1 MKTAAVAQRAS
12 TAHVTKGS
20 GARKPFFTTVQAKTE
35 ELQARLTVGRPGD
48 RYEVEADRVADRVVD
63 GKAAGTGLAAG
74 ITPVTQRRME
84 EEPQA
89 KADEEIQAR
98 AKEEEVQTKTEDE
111 EIQKKTED
119 EEVQA
124 KAEDEEIQTKAEDEE
139 VQAKADDEEIQ
150 SKAEDEEVQT
160 KAKDEEVQARQEE
173 ELQARGD
180 GGGLSASADAARQI
194 RAARGDGNPLPGP
207 VREKMEAQFNA
218 DFSGVRIHTDHPA
231 VLLAQQLKAQAFT
244 QGNDIFF
251 GENKFAP
258 GSREGEHL
266 LAHELTHTVQQG
278 AVDRDSEPG
287 ADNTIR
293 LAPANDPD
301 TYDVRPEIVEAIR
314 LARGE
319 AGKVNAK
326 KHGGDGKR
334 VGWER
339 LRDYFETAF
348 GGKVVSEQVIDKV
361 TPVEITKKD
370 GTKETKP
377 DALPSWCGIFTWWA
391 MKKAGI
397 PIPDWKLGAP
407 GIDAMKLRPAGD
419 LPRKGD
425 IAIDVEPYNHFAM
438 VTGIESTK
446 DAEGKPAK
454 FRRVATING
463 NTAGDDNLGGQ
474 VQERWDPRE
483 RWDHFLDPVGKM
495 DLPPA
500 ELVTVSREP
509 TPVDEPG
516 SEAPGVGGPAATE
529 AKAPVDPGP
538 RPEVEDLETG
548 VEPPPPEAV
557 TEALPEPDLTL
568 PPPVDTGPAEQVAEI
583 AKVDLSGPSDQ
594 QTTSFIDASPSAMAA
609 TQPEFGPSV
618 DTAMKG
624 EQQDLADNPPV
635 LEAKTSGELDAS
647 ITPPGQIA
655 LPGDPQL
662 SEFSGQD
669 SGDLQ
674 TVSGPAPDAFR
685 GNAERDKELDE
696 EDSGSFW
703 DAFKNF
709 LRGFVKGIRTK
720 DNSIDTS
727 AGDRP
732 NVSLDGEADT
742 AQMTT
747 QRDEGTTALKEQRD
761 IQTEAF
767 RNHPGQ
773 SNIQPRK
780 IEEQRPAAVSPEAKE
795 TIDPLSDTAVADY
808 AAAPLPQDVRDAA
821 DAKVAKTMAPKLAE
835 TRVQTVDA
843 ATARDTD
850 KDREVTTAQD
860 AAAALNAETDTAQR
874 KLVTDNR
881 GKVAKLQGD
890 GVGEA
895 YEQVNA
901 FSKDAAKEQ
910 TDKRKAIG
918 DHVKSEEGKAR
929 KELTDGEKKADTE
942 KEEGEKKAAAE
953 KEKLEKEQEKG
964 SWWDRVKS
972 AIKKAVKVITDAI
985 DKVFTAVRNAVKKI
999 IDAAKN
1005 LAIGLINAARNW
1017 VVDRLN
1023 DFRDWAKKQ
1032 VDTYLKDAFPGLAK
1046 RINDGIDGFV
1056 DTAIDGVNFVADK
1069 AIAGVTALADG
1080 LAAALD
1086 KILSTFQTFLK
1097 TAVRVVGAVM
1107 QGDFAEALKAAI
1119 EGACEIAGVDPK
1131 PVFDFLDRAG
1141 KAIMSILKDPVKFI
1155 KGLFGA
1161 VGDGIGNF
1169 FKNIKTH
1176 LIQGVIGWLTG
1187 ALSEVNLT
1195 GPFEFTPKGVLSIV
1209 LQVLGLTYA
1218 NIKARVIKKLP
1229 AAAKVF
1235 DLVEQGY
1242 ELVRRVLTEG
1252 PAALWEEIKGQISNI
1267 KETMMGAIRN
1277 WLIVTVIKEGI
1288 VWLLSLTN
1296 PASAIVKAIKL
1307 VFDLV
1312 MFLVERF
1319 QQIKDFVLSVYEA
1332 VAAIASGNF
1341 SKVVVAV
1348 EDALARI
1355 VPVLI
1360 SLLAS
1365 LIGLGGIAKQVKK
1378 VIETITKP
1386 INKAIDWVVDKI
1398 VAFAKKI
1405 IGKVKSGAKKVKEK
1419 AKAAAA
1425 KVLSWWKARA
1435 GFKDESGEAH
1445 TLSYKGEKNAAKLYV
1460 ASSNPTHIP
1469 VFLADRKQKA
1479 TAGGTSYKP
1488 ADVTAAET
1496 YHSTNVV
1503 PAEKKLKT
1511 ADTGGKAAK
1520 QARSEDAN
1528 QALVDDLQHHLD
1540 HMGKTWL
1547 SKFFDANDAKD
1558 FPPPRLPVMADNAK
1572 AQSFDADYLVAGTKK
1587 NGYPY
1592 KVKTGTE
1599 SGDHVGNLAG
1609 WPDLQGAKL
1618 TSGSAKYVRM
1628 HLLPH
1633 KLGGD
1638 AVDSNLAPARGD
1650 LFNTPFSSAVEQ
1662 PAIQASTE
1670 GVDASRRPVW
1680 YHFSISYY
1688 PATTKPPAAWPTN
1701 APYPAAAFPNAIEAA
1716 WGYYKP
1722 PGASKKIE
1730 RDKAIGRK
1738 SATPALPDLAV
1749 TPPALNTD
1757 GPTALLNAINKG
1769 SVKVSSYFVSD
1780 ILVAERNQNGDY
1792 SSKTNMKD
1800 RVWLK
1805 FGGEREAT
1813 RRAYVQAVYDAVG
1826 THVTMD

>member
-1 MKTAAVAQRAS
+1 MKTATLAQRSPA
-12 TAHVTKGS
+12 AREAKG
-20 GARKPFFTTVQAKTE
+20 GGVRKPFFASVQAKTE

-48 RYEVEADRVADRVVD
+48 RYEVEADHVADRVVD
-63 GKAAGTGLAAG
+63 GKGAGARLAAG
-74 ITPVTQRRME
+74 ITPVAQRRME

-89 KADEEIQAR
+89 KADEEIQ
-98 AKEEEVQTKTEDE
+98 TKAEA
-111 EIQKKTED
+111 

-124 KAEDEEIQTKAEDEE
+124 KADEEQVQAKAEEEEIQTKAEDEE
-139 VQAKADDEEIQ
+139 VQTKAVDEEIQ
-150 SKAEDEEVQT
+150 PKTEDEEVQA
-160 KAKDEEVQARQEE
+160 KATEEEIQARQED
-173 ELQARGD
+173 ELQARAD

-218 DFSGVRIHTDHPA
+218 DFSGIRIHTDHPA
-231 VLLAQQLKAQAFT
+231 VLLARQLKAQAFT

-287 ADNTIR
+287 DRNTIR
-293 LAPANDPD
+293 LAPSNDPD

-348 GGKVVSEQVIDKV
+348 GGKVVSEQVIDHV

-370 GTKETKP
+370 GTREKKP

-397 PIPDWKLGAP
+397 PIPNWKLGAP
-407 GIDAMKLRPAGD
+407 GIDAMKLRPSGD

-446 DAEGKPAK
+446 DAEGKPAR

-474 VQERWDPRE
+474 VQERWDPHE

-495 DLPPA
+495 DLPPVQ
-500 ELVTVSREP
+500 LVTVSREP
-509 TPVDEPG
+509 TPVEESG
-516 SEAPGVGGPAATE
+516 SDAPGAGGPAATE

-538 RPEVEDLETG
+538 RPEVEDLATG
-548 VEPPPPEAV
+548 VEPPSPEPV

-568 PPPVDTGPAEQVAEI
+568 PPPVDPGPAEQVAEI
-583 AKVDLSGPSDQ
+583 QKVDLSGPPDQ
-594 QTTSFIDASPSAMAA
+594 QTTAFIDASPSAMAA
-609 TQPEFGPSV
+609 TQPAFGPSV

-647 ITPPGQIA
+647 ITPPTEIA
-655 LPGDPQL
+655 LPADAQL

-669 SGDLQ
+669 PGSLA
-674 TVSGPAPDAFR
+674 TVSGPAPAPFL
-685 GNAERDKELDE
+685 GNAERDRELDE
-696 EDSGSFW
+696 ENSGSFW

-709 LRGFVKGIRTK
+709 LRGFVKGIRTR
-720 DNSIDTS
+720 DNGIDTS

-732 NVSLDGEADT
+732 NVALDGEADT
-742 AQMTT
+742 AQMST
-747 QRDEGTTALKEQRD
+747 QRQEGTTALQEQRD
-761 IQTEAF
+761 AQSEAF

-773 SNIQPRK
+773 SNIQPRQ
-780 IEEQRPAAVSPEAKE
+780 IDEARPAAISPEAKAS
-795 TIDPLSDTAVADY
+795 IDPLSDTAVADY

-821 DAKVAKTMAPKLAE
+821 DAKVARTLAPKLAE
-835 TRVQTVDA
+835 TRTQTVDA
-843 ATARDTD
+843 AATRDAD
-850 KDREVTTAQD
+850 QDREITTAQT
-860 AAAALNAETDTAQR
+860 AAATLNAETDSAQR

-881 GKVAKLQGD
+881 GKVAKMQGD
-890 GVGEA
+890 GIGEA
-895 YEQVNA
+895 YAQVNA
-901 FSKDAAKEQ
+901 FSQDAAREQ

-929 KELTDGEKKADTE
+929 KELDDGEKNAE
-942 KEEGEKKAAAE
+942 KEKEDGEKKAAAE

-964 SWWDRVKS
+964 SWWDRAKN

-985 DKVFTAVRNAVKKI
+985 DKVFTAVRNAVKTI
-999 IDAAKN
+999 IEKAKN
-1005 LAIGLINAARNW
+1005 LAIGLINKARNW
-1017 VVDRLN
+1017 VIDRLN
-1023 DFRDWAKKQ
+1023 DFRDWAKRQ
-1032 VDTYLKDAFPGLAK
+1032 VDKYLKDAFPGLAK
-1046 RINDGIDGFV
+1046 RINDGIDSVV
-1056 DTAIDGVNFVADK
+1056 DTTIKGVNYVADK
-1069 AIAGVTALADG
+1069 AIEGVTALADG
-1080 LAAALD
+1080 LAAVLD

-1107 QGDFAEALKAAI
+1107 QGDFAEALRAAI

-1131 PVFDFLDRAG
+1131 PVFDFFDRAG

-1195 GPFEFTPKGVLSIV
+1195 GPFEFSPKGVLSIV

-1218 NIKARVIKKLP
+1218 NIRARVIKKLP

-1242 ELVRRVLTEG
+1242 ELVRRVITEG

-1296 PASAIVKAIKL
+1296 PASAIVKAVKL

-1332 VAAIASGNF
+1332 VAAIAAGNF

-1365 LIGLGGIAKQVKK
+1365 LIGLRGIAKQVKN

-1398 VAFAKKI
+1398 VAFARKI

-1419 AKAAAA
+1419 AGEAVEKIKDFIWPKKKFRAGDESHTLYFQKSGARMVPYIRSTPQALEDFVAAWEASAGKETVKKKQIPLAAA
-1425 KVLSWWKARA
+1425 KATIGEMKILGTSIEKLETAKKPVPDGKLQEMLGLQTKLSGNLTSLLAGDDSLADAVARYKLEGLTA
-1435 GFKDESGEAH
+1435 TFASIPKPTGDYLTGDHQPQAAAIKLLAQKPYFNDKKDK
-1445 TLSYKGEKNAAKLYV
+1445 TVGEKVRYRAAGKHAENANVINLQDARHKAGRTWGTKGAGTRATFEAALTTMEGKTKEPAKRRTEAVKLLRSELKADV
-1460 ASSNPTHIP
+1460 AAMRTVYKSAPT
-1469 VFLADRKQKA
+1469 ADVWRDLDAFTSGKKADKDKQKQ
-1479 TAGGTSYKP
+1479 T
-1488 ADVTAAET
+1488 
-1496 YHSTNVV
+1496 
-1503 PAEKKLKT
+1503 
-1511 ADTGGKAAK
+1511 
-1520 QARSEDAN
+1520 
-1528 QALVDDLQHHLD
+1528 LVDQIQ
-1540 HMGKTWL
+1540 GQV
-1547 SKFFDANDAKD
+1547 SKGLNIMDAQPMD
-1558 FPPPRLPVMADNAK
+1558 
-1572 AQSFDADYLVAGTKK
+1572 
-1587 NGYPY
+1587 
-1592 KVKTGTE
+1592 E
-1599 SGDHVGNLAG
+1599 LA
-1609 WPDLQGAKL
+1609 
-1618 TSGSAKYVRM
+1618 S
-1628 HLLPH
+1628 
-1633 KLGGD
+1633 
-1638 AVDSNLAPARGD
+1638 
-1650 LFNTPFSSAVEQ
+1650 
-1662 PAIQASTE
+1662 
-1670 GVDASRRPVW
+1670 
-1680 YHFSISYY
+1680 
-1688 PATTKPPAAWPTN
+1688 
-1701 APYPAAAFPNAIEAA
+1701 
-1716 WGYYKP
+1716 
-1722 PGASKKIE
+1722 
-1730 RDKAIGRK
+1730 
-1738 SATPALPDLAV
+1738 
-1749 TPPALNTD
+1749 
-1757 GPTALLNAINKG
+1757 
-1769 SVKVSSYFVSD
+1769 
-1780 ILVAERNQNGDY
+1780 
-1792 SSKTNMKD
+1792 
-1800 RVWLK
+1800 
-1805 FGGEREAT
+1805 
-1813 RRAYVQAVYDAVG
+1813 
-1826 THVTMD
+1826 

>member
-12 TAHVTKGS
+12 TAHEAKKGS
-20 GARKPFFTTVQAKTE
+20 GVRKPFFTTVQAKTE

-111 EIQKKTED
+111 EIQKQTED

-139 VQAKADDEEIQ
+139 VQAKADDEKIQ
-150 SKAEDEEVQT
+150 SKAE
-160 KAKDEEVQARQEE
+160 DEEVQARQEE

-180 GGGLSASADAARQI
+180 GGGLSASADAARRI

-251 GENKFAP
+251 GENQFAP

-287 ADNTIR
+287 TDNTIR
-293 LAPANDPD
+293 LAPVNDPD

-446 DAEGKPAK
+446 DAEGRPAK

-500 ELVTVSREP
+500 ELVTISREP
-509 TPVDEPG
+509 TPVNEPG
-516 SEAPGVGGPAATE
+516 SEAPDVGRPAATE

-548 VEPPPPEAV
+548 VEPPTPEAV

-609 TQPEFGPSV
+609 TQPEFGPAV

-674 TVSGPAPDAFR
+674 TVSGPEPDAFR

-761 IQTEAF
+761 VQTEAF

-780 IEEQRPAAVSPEAKE
+780 IEEERRAAVSPEAKE

-821 DAKVAKTMAPKLAE
+821 DAKVARTMAPKLAE

-860 AAAALNAETDTAQR
+860 AAAALNVETDTAQR

-1032 VDTYLKDAFPGLAK
+1032 VDTYLKDAFPSLAR

-1056 DTAIDGVNFVADK
+1056 DTAIDAVNFVADK

-1080 LAAALD
+1080 LAAVLD

-1176 LIQGVIGWLTG
+1176 LIQGVVGWLTG
-1187 ALSEVNLT
+1187 ALSEANLT

-1242 ELVRRVLTEG
+1242 ELVHRVLTEG
-1252 PAALWEEIKGQISNI
+1252 PGALWEEIKGQISNI
-1267 KETMMGAIRN
+1267 KEMMMGAIRN

-1296 PASAIVKAIKL
+1296 PASAIVKAVKL

-1319 QQIKDFVLSVYEA
+1319 RQIKDFVLSVYEA

-1419 AKAAAA
+1419 AGEVVEKIKNFIWPKKKFRAGDESHTLYFEKSGTRMVPYIRSTPQALEDFVTAWETSAGKETVKKKQIPLTAAKATIGEMRTLSLSIEKLETAKKPIPDTKLQEMLGLQTKLSGNLTSLLSGDDSLAAALARYKLEGLTATFASIPKPTGDYLTGDHQPQAAAIKLLAQKPYFNDNKDKTIGA
-1425 KVLSWWKARA
+1425 KVRHRAAGQHAENANVINLQDARHKAGRTWGTKGKGTRDTFETALTKMEGTTKEPAKRRTEAVKLLRGELRA
-1435 GFKDESGEAH
+1435 DVSSMRTVYKSGA
-1445 TLSYKGEKNAAKLYV
+1445 TDDVWRDLDAFTSGKK
-1460 ASSNPTHIP
+1460 
-1469 VFLADRKQKA
+1469 ADKAKQK
-1479 TAGGTSYKP
+1479 
-1488 ADVTAAET
+1488 ET
-1496 YHSTNVV
+1496 
-1503 PAEKKLKT
+1503 L
-1511 ADTGGKAAK
+1511 
-1520 QARSEDAN
+1520 
-1528 QALVDDLQHHLD
+1528 
-1540 HMGKTWL
+1540 
-1547 SKFFDANDAKD
+1547 
-1558 FPPPRLPVMADNAK
+1558 
-1572 AQSFDADYLVAGTKK
+1572 
-1587 NGYPY
+1587 
-1592 KVKTGTE
+1592 
-1599 SGDHVGNLAG
+1599 
-1609 WPDLQGAKL
+1609 
-1618 TSGSAKYVRM
+1618 
-1628 HLLPH
+1628 
-1633 KLGGD
+1633 
-1638 AVDSNLAPARGD
+1638 
-1650 LFNTPFSSAVEQ
+1650 VEQ
-1662 PAIQASTE
+1662 IQGQVSKGLNIMDAQPMDELAS
-1670 GVDASRRPVW
+1670 
-1680 YHFSISYY
+1680 
-1688 PATTKPPAAWPTN
+1688 
-1701 APYPAAAFPNAIEAA
+1701 
-1716 WGYYKP
+1716 
-1722 PGASKKIE
+1722 
-1730 RDKAIGRK
+1730 
-1738 SATPALPDLAV
+1738 
-1749 TPPALNTD
+1749 
-1757 GPTALLNAINKG
+1757 
-1769 SVKVSSYFVSD
+1769 
-1780 ILVAERNQNGDY
+1780 
-1792 SSKTNMKD
+1792 
-1800 RVWLK
+1800 
-1805 FGGEREAT
+1805 
-1813 RRAYVQAVYDAVG
+1813 
-1826 THVTMD
+1826 